1 MVGAEADVN
10 TNSLRAALMHDE
22 GLELKVYRDSL
33 GIETIGVGRNLR
45 DRGITKSEAML
56 MLDND
61 IAECVNDL
69 AASFPWFVGLDEV
82 RQHVVLNMRFQL
94 GPSRFRG
101 FKQMLAALERKD
113 YAAAADSMKF
123 SKWADQVP
131 TRAGRL
137 ELEMR
142 TGEVS

>member
-1 MVGAEADVN
+1 MNAEIVK
-10 TNSLRAALMHDE
+10 AALVKDE
-22 GLELKVYRDSL
+22 GLRLKVYQDSL
-33 GIETIGVGRNLR
+33 GIPTIGVGRNLQ

-61 IAECVNDL
+61 LAECVNDL
-69 AASFPWFVGLDEV
+69 TASFPWFAKLDEV
-82 RQHVVLNMRFQL
+82 RQHVVLNMRFNL

-101 FKQMLAALERKD
+101 FRMMLAALERQD

-131 TRAGRL
+131 HRAARL

-142 TGEVS
+142 TGVASA